1 MSLDLIPYQPLPFG
15 LEDNCTLPCYEGWM
29 QKIQGSTDVTSVQFA
44 YGACAN
50 TFSETID
57 GNFTGSGVDWIQGGL
72 WTFPDT
78 RAVSPIGGAGYIRQA
93 IANASGLYYELE
105 FTIVVNNGL
114 MLLNFSDGTIIPY
127 SASGTY
133 TYTFESVGKT
143 YVEFF
148 FNSALGGTVSNVIM
162 KPILTRVHF
171 GLYSN
176 DGVLIDFGL
185 PNTGLTYNNGF
196 LTYNVDW
203 NNLPVLNGCYYI
215 TAYDPCQCS
224 QFGFAG
230 DDFQSQAQWDVY
242 AGGDD
247 LIVITGGTMQA
258 SAITQAAH
266 YVRRRDVLCR
276 DVAYTI
282 TFTISGMQGTDTF
295 QFASGLTSGTIYTTD
310 GTYTEV
316 ITPTWT
322 NDDPLDLRFLFLLDI
337 ATLHFVLITDFSIE
351 AVTPIATYRSVAFE
365 LKDTLCQ
372 CTVLVSACG
381 NGDQFNMGFVGTG
394 FNPSIRLESTLRTSS
409 YPTTREAYEFST
421 GQKKT
426 TYMRTRKARSLAYGA
441 PEYVHDF
448 IRLTLGF
455 DNVYLD
461 GRASFCEDEEPP
473 SISWSDEVD
482 FGVATYTFSDA
493 VELTEKRPCADG
505 VPLGCDVEGIALEV
519 NVGTRKPIIN
529 TSTGKTINIPK
540 PI

>member
-29 QKIQGSTDVTSVQFA
+29 QKIQSSTDVTSIQFA

-50 TFSETID
+50 TSSETID

-133 TYTFESVGKT
+133 TYTFESDGKT

-148 FNSALGGTVSNVIM
+148 FNAALGGTVSNVIM

-171 GLYSN
+171 ALFTQ
-176 DGVLIDFGL
+176 DGVLLNFGS
-185 PNTGLTYNNGF
+185 PNTGVTYNNGF
-196 LTYNVDW
+196 LTYNIEW
-203 NNLPVLNGCYYI
+203 NNFTIPNGCYYLGVF
-215 TAYDPCQCS
+215 DPCQCS
-224 QFGFAG
+224 QFGFTG

-266 YVRRRDVLCR
+266 YVRRRDVLCK

-295 QFASGLTSGTIYTTD
+295 QFAAGF
-310 GTYTEV
+310 E
-316 ITPTWT
+316 
-322 NDDPLDLRFLFLLDI
+322 
-337 ATLHFVLITDFSIE
+337 VLI
-351 AVTPIATYRSVAFE
+351 
-365 LKDTLCQ
+365 L
-372 CTVLVSACG
+372 
-381 NGDQFNMGFVGTG
+381 N
-394 FNPSIRLESTLRTSS
+394 
-409 YPTTREAYEFST
+409 
-421 GQKKT
+421 
-426 TYMRTRKARSLAYGA
+426 
-441 PEYVHDF
+441 
-448 IRLTLGF
+448 
-455 DNVYLD
+455 
-461 GRASFCEDEEPP
+461 
-473 SISWSDEVD
+473 
-482 FGVATYTFSDA
+482 
-493 VELTEKRPCADG
+493 
-505 VPLGCDVEGIALEV
+505 
-519 NVGTRKPIIN
+519 
-529 TSTGKTINIPK
+529 
-540 PI
+540 

>member
-1 MSLDLIPYQPLPFG
+1 
-15 LEDNCTLPCYEGWM
+15 M
-29 QKIQGSTDVTSVQFA
+29 QKVQGSTDVTSVQFA

-57 GNFTGSGVDWIQGGL
+57 GNFTGGGVDWIQGGL

-148 FNSALGGTVSNVIM
+148 FNTALGGTVSNVIM
-162 KPILTRVHF
+162 KPILTRVRLAGF
-171 GLYSN
+171 TI
-176 DGVLIDFGL
+176 DGMLVNYVGVENF
-185 PNTGLTYNNGF
+185 TYANGF
-196 LTYNVDW
+196 LTITIPWAFVPD
-203 NNLPVLNGCYYI
+203 GCYYF
-215 TAYDPCQCS
+215 TVYDPCQCS

-258 SAITQAAH
+258 SAITQSAH

-351 AVTPIATYRSVAFE
+351 AVTWIATYRSVPINFKHTFCE
-365 LKDTLCQ
+365 

-381 NGDQFNMGFVGTG
+381 NSDQFNMGFVGTG

-426 TYMRTRKARSLAYGA
+426 TYMRTRKARSFTYGA

-473 SISWSDEVD
+473 SISWSDELD
-482 FGVATYTFSDA
+482 FGVATYTYSDA

-519 NVGTRKPIIN
+519 NVGTRKPVLN